1 MFNLPIYSENKLLLG
16 FEYGVVLSD
25 VAKEKNIPL
34 TAEIV
39 GRMEEII
46 KKEFRK
52 KNPTRLSVDMIVNI
66 LASLEPKEL

>member
-1 MFNLPIYSENKLLLG
+1 MLGLPIYSKKKLLLA
-16 FEYGVVLSD
+16 FEYGVILSE

-34 TAEIV
+34 TSEIT

-46 KKEFRK
+46 KKEFIK

-66 LASLEPKEL
+66 LASFEPKEV